1 MFNFTA
7 INGNSSNFFYIGL
20 YDKMITSIA
29 NFSLTQDLLFS
40 ATSQF
45 TGKTKNFLNFAT
57 VDATNYERY
66 FKIQVNGVAQEIPG
80 LLDPLFGYIDLG
92 NKDFP
97 FGFYDIKIY
106 QNDPGYPSNL
116 DPNFE
121 GLNAGFPALLYT
133 GLLNVIPANSNP
145 AVTYNEYTTN
155 DTDTDSVY
163 ITN

>member
-7 INGNSSNFFYIGL
+7 INGQSTNFFYIGL
-20 YDKMITSIA
+20 YDKMITSITGFDV
-29 NFSLTQDLLFS
+29 NQDLLLS
-40 ATSQF
+40 VTSQF
-45 TGKTKNFLNFAT
+45 TGKTKNFLNFGT
-57 VDATNYERY
+57 LDTTNYERY
-66 FKIQVNGVAQEIPG
+66 FKIEVKGVAQEVPG
-80 LLDPLFGYIDLG
+80 IFDPLFGYIDLG

-116 DPNFE
+116 DPNFT
-121 GLNAGFPALLYT
+121 GVNPGFPALLYT
-133 GLLNVIPANSNP
+133 GLMNVIAADSNP

-155 DTDTDSVY
+155 DTNTDSVY